1 VSAPTVAAGLATN
14 QEQLVVLGVEARIS
28 HPTQNAGYG
37 VDHFGRPIILPGM
50 AGICVNVRVGDRVFG
65 WAADHLEAGVSA
77 GHPEPRRHQALQFLA
92 CAGNRVRVTSG
103 PAAGAEGVV
112 CGKHAYVLVDFP
124 QAALDVL
131 APGDRLLVRA
141 WGQGLRLLD
150 FPRIVT
156 RSLGPEL
163 LHALPLRGTEAGT
176 LAVPVVAELPA
187 HLMGAGLGMS
197 SEWANCDVM
206 LTRPETIERLGMG
219 DLRIGDV
226 VAMLDQDHRFGRGY
240 RTGWLSIGVVAHGIG
255 VVAGHGTGVLTI
267 MSGPR
272 EAFALEHDAAAN
284 IREYLALP
292 E

>member
-1 VSAPTVAAGLATN
+1 MSTQAPARLATN
-14 QEQLVVLGVEARIS
+14 EDQLPILGVEGTIS
-28 HPTQNAGYG
+28 HPSQQGAYG

-50 AGICVNVRVGDRVFG
+50 AGICVNVRAGDRVFG

-77 GHPEPRRHQALQFLA
+77 GNSNPRRHVALQVLA

-103 PAAGAEGVV
+103 PAAGAEGTV
-112 CGKHAYVLVDFP
+112 CGKHAYVLIDFP

-141 WGQGLRLLD
+141 HGQGLLLTD

-156 RSLGPEL
+156 RSLSPEL
-163 LHALPLRGTEAGT
+163 LHVMPLQRTAEGT
-176 LAVPVVAELPA
+176 LGVQVVAELPPY
-187 HLMGAGLGMS
+187 LMGAGLGMN

-206 LTRPETIERLGMG
+206 LTRPETIEREGLG

-226 VAMLDQDHRFGRGY
+226 VAMIDQDHRYGRGY
-240 RTGWLSIGVVAHGIG
+240 RRGMLSIGIVAHGIG

-267 MSGPR
+267 LSGPR
-272 EAFALEHDAAAN
+272 EDFTLEQAATAN
-284 IREYLALP
+284 IRDYMNLP
-292 E
+292 R